1 MRTAQW
7 DQLFPPGRVTPDSK
21 TFDITSLFLLLTNI
35 CGLSPPLSGW
45 HSTPLPSDTSLEANL
60 ARIKFFRNELY
71 GHVTSTDVD
80 TPSFNVLWQEI
91 SAVLVVLGLGKAE
104 VDRLE
109 AECCGEG
116 DFLDVLLDW
125 GDSEQD
131 IKSQLKD
138 ILQELHKIDI
148 DTKKA
153 VTEARQTQLEDHKIL
168 QESVVKLEG
177 ISQTQ
182 TETCQAVGKV
192 HKTLQVRLEEVKQAV
207 ENLKRRREIDRA
219 EEVLRNLAKSEFKG
233 DIEYHAQRFQ
243 EGTRE

>member
-45 HSTPLPSDTSLEANL
+45 HSTALPSDTSLEANL

-138 ILQELHKIDI
+138 IRQELHKIDI

-177 ISQTQ
+177 ISQTP

-192 HKTLQVRLEEVKQAV
+192 DKTLQVRLEEVKQEV
-207 ENLKRRREIDRA
+207 ENLKRRREIDSA